1 MALRSDKTGDKVC
14 EQGKN
19 EQLMEIFRLQNE
31 ELGLD
36 AEK

>member
-1 MALRSDKTGDKVC
+1 MALRSDKTEAKVP

-19 EQLMEIFRLQNE
+19 EQLMEIFGLPNE